1 MILLQTFYKME
12 NNMDAKTRAANRLR
26 QQRYRELHREEIN
39 DKRRQRYG
47 ERKLKSRCPRC
58 GGKAKKGYT
67 LCAECCEYQGVLNKK
82 YAKKRKTAP
91 ASAKTVKKPVKVL
104 VSAKKPV
111 RYAAAKKATTVK
123 KAAKPSKKPVIRT
136 SLKKPEAVK
145 KTTKK
150 TTSKVKTGKAP
161 AKRK

>member
-1 MILLQTFYKME
+1 ME

-26 QQRYRELHREEIN
+26 QQRYRELHRDEIN

-82 YAKKRKTAP
+82 YAKSVKTKP
-91 ASAKTVKKPVKVL
+91 ISAKTGKKPVKAL
-104 VSAKKPV
+104 AQAKKPV
-111 RYAAAKKATTVK
+111 RSAAAKKGISAK

-136 SLKKPEAVK
+136 SLKKPVAVK
-145 KTTKK
+145 KPAKK
-150 TTSKVKTGKAP
+150 TISKAKAGKAP
-161 AKRK
+161 IKRK